1 MAATAAAK
9 VDTGGVDRPLLV
21 CVSYARTV
29 WPVREAKVSVRMRN
43 TITVM
48 NAKGGVG
55 KSTLVLALAETL
67 ATYHGKRVLVIDAD
81 AQASVSHMLAR
92 APELEAAQSGERTI
106 VDYLIAAVLRDAAP
120 SWQDFV
126 IPDVSDVDDARSIA
140 LIASDTDLTLFE
152 REVSKGDHEAALRRS
167 VGALLAEAGQKYD
180 LVLVDSAPGL
190 SVLTEC
196 FLREAHFYMS
206 PTRPDEISIRGLG
219 FLREFKQRNP
229 EMGFGNNLGVIIN
242 MKDML
247 SPRDEE
253 VDRWLRRDPEHH
265 CFHEFDPAR
274 DAPAGDRGDR
284 AADPLLLGQVPRRD
298 RRLPAPPHARAA
310 PPPRIGARRCSCD
323 GRSRAHGDGRGGGQA
338 RRGQDARDVVD
349 LEGAQDDRLTDLP
362 APAGGAKPPAP
373 RKSARTLHS
382 VVAIAGVSA

>member
-1 MAATAAAK
+1 
-9 VDTGGVDRPLLV
+9 
-21 CVSYARTV
+21 
-29 WPVREAKVSVRMRN
+29 
-43 TITVM
+43 M

-92 APELEAAQSGERTI
+92 GAELEAAQSGERTI

-253 VDRWLRRDPEHH
+253 VDRWLRRDHEHR
-265 CFHEFDPAR
+265 CFHESIPRVTPLQATGAI
-274 DAPAGDRGDR
+274 APQTRSYWAKYPGETGGY
-284 AADPLLLGQVPRRD
+284 L
-298 RRLPAPPHARAA
+298 RRLTHELLHRLA
-310 PPPRIGARRCSCD
+310 S
-323 GRSRAHGDGRGGGQA
+323 
-338 RRGQDARDVVD
+338 V
-349 LEGAQDDRLTDLP
+349 QDDATVTEAAAHMAMADE
-362 APAGGAKPPAP
+362 AGKRGEGKMRAMWSTWKE
-373 RKSARTLHS
+373 RRTT
-382 VVAIAGVSA
+382 A